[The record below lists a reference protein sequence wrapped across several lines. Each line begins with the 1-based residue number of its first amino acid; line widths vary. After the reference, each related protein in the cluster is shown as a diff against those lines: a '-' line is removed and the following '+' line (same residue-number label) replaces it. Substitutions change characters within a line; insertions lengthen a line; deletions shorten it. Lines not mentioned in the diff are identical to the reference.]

1 MLSIAFYFSNQ
12 STENEFVCQKK
23 NHRMRKSDFFQAHL
37 LFPCCCSC
45 DPGGDS
51 TMFPGKDVREKGV
64 WGDNDNLSV
73 PGVQE
78 RGAGGSLV
86 TAKLSRDS
94 KN

>member
-1 MLSIAFYFSNQ
+1 
-12 STENEFVCQKK
+12 
-23 NHRMRKSDFFQAHL
+23 
-37 LFPCCCSC
+37 
-45 DPGGDS
+45 
-51 TMFPGKDVREKGV
+51 MFPGKDVREKGV